1 MLKLFIGDIW
11 QSHLLLSLSDARM
24 LCVCCQKS
32 LYCFLKIISMFLTKA
47 FDNSIEAD
55 VLYKIMITVVDVT
68 NYY

>member
-1 MLKLFIGDIW
+1 
-11 QSHLLLSLSDARM
+11 
-24 LCVCCQKS
+24 
-32 LYCFLKIISMFLTKA
+32 MFLTKV

>member
-1 MLKLFIGDIW
+1 M
-11 QSHLLLSLSDARM
+11 QEC
-24 LCVCCQKS
+24 CVCVVKRAYIVS
-32 LYCFLKIISMFLTKA
+32 LRFISLFLTKA